1 MFSRKSSLKY
11 RLHSISRQLAI
22 VLAIGMSH
30 IQCSWTPDVETL
42 LYQSE
47 EGTIALQTTK
57 NFKVAPK
64 HPAWISDSLIQE
76 MLGGLTQTQESGLL
90 QDIFS
95 GSPPQLPVF
104 SPSQIRFLGPQLASA
119 LSKATPEEL
128 VSFICTDT
136 NENSSVVKGTVAVF
150 HPTTLLINL
159 KNYRK
164 SMFDQ
169 GKVKNSRGNLQRY
182 TTIHFSQ
189 EEALI
194 NPKESQPL
202 MEIPANSHW
211 VMINYSLLK
220 TSNLKEPSVL
230 TSTSGEMTNDGVKEP
245 NTQATNSLNE
255 LNEQLLDL
263 RRKVD
268 EQNEEI
274 KRLQQTE
281 P

>member
-1 MFSRKSSLKY
+1 MFSRTSSLKY
-11 RLHSISRQLAI
+11 RFHSISKQLAI

-30 IQCSWTPDVETL
+30 IQCSWTPDVETF
-42 LYQSE
+42 LYQSK
-47 EGTIALQTTK
+47 EGTISLQTTK
-57 NFKVAPK
+57 NFNVAPK

-90 QDIFS
+90 QEIFS

-128 VSFICTDT
+128 VSFICIDT
-136 NENSSVVKGTVAVF
+136 KENSSVVKGTVAIF

-164 SMFDQ
+164 PMFGQ
-169 GKVKNSRGNLQRY
+169 GKGKNSRGNLQRY

-194 NPKESQPL
+194 DPKASQPL

-274 KRLQQTE
+274 KQLQQTE

>member
-1 MFSRKSSLKY
+1 MFSRASFLKY
-11 RLHSISRQLAI
+11 RLPSISRQLAI
-22 VLAIGMSH
+22 VLAIGISH
-30 IQCSWTPDVETL
+30 IHCSWTPDVETL

-47 EGTIALQTTK
+47 EGTITLQTTK
-57 NFKVAPK
+57 SFKVAPK

-76 MLGGLTQTQESGLL
+76 MLGGITQTQESGLL
-90 QDIFS
+90 QQIFS

-104 SPSQIRFLGPQLASA
+104 SPSQIRFLGPHLASA

-128 VSFICTDT
+128 VFFICKDTDG
-136 NENSSVVKGTVAVF
+136 NSSMVKGTVAIF
-150 HPTTLLINL
+150 HPTTILINL

-164 SMFDQ
+164 SVFDQ
-169 GKVKNSRGNLQRY
+169 EKAKNSRGNLQRY

-220 TSNLKEPSVL
+220 TVNLEKPHVL
-230 TSTSGEMTNDGVKEP
+230 TSTADEMTNDGMKEK
-245 NTQATNSLNE
+245 NAQEINSLNE

-268 EQNEEI
+268 EQNHEI

>member
-1 MFSRKSSLKY
+1 M
-11 RLHSISRQLAI
+11 SRQLAI
-22 VLAIGMSH
+22 VLAIGLSH
-30 IQCSWTPDVETL
+30 IQCSWTPDVETP

-47 EGTIALQTTK
+47 EGAIVLQTTK
-57 NFKVAPK
+57 NFKVAPQ

-76 MLGGLTQTQESGLL
+76 MLGGITQTQESGLL
-90 QDIFS
+90 QQIFS
-95 GSPPQLPVF
+95 GSSPQLPVF

-136 NENSSVVKGTVAVF
+136 NENSSMVKGTVAIF
-150 HPTTLLINL
+150 HPTTILINL

-164 SMFDQ
+164 SVFDQ
-169 GKVKNSRGNLQRY
+169 EKVKNSRGNLQRY

-220 TSNLKEPSVL
+220 TSNLKEPYAL
-230 TSTSGEMTNDGVKEP
+230 TSTSGGMTNDGMKEQ
-245 NTQATNSLNE
+245 NTQQINSLNE
-255 LNEQLLDL
+255 LNQQLLDL

-268 EQNEEI
+268 EQKEEI
-274 KRLQQTE
+274 KQLQQTE

>member
-1 MFSRKSSLKY
+1 MFSRTFSLKY
-11 RLHSISRQLAI
+11 RLHSIARQLAI

-30 IQCSWTPDVETL
+30 IQCSWTPDVEML

-150 HPTTLLINL
+150 HSTTLLINL
-159 KNYRK
+159 KNYRQ

-220 TSNLKEPSVL
+220 TSNLKEPHVL
-230 TSTSGEMTNDGVKEP
+230 TSASGEMTNDGVKEQ

-255 LNEQLLDL
+255 LNEQLIDL